1 MSYRVEYTP
10 QTGYSSAQKGG
21 SALGIL
27 MTLTVFA
34 LFLFVLHNYFP
45 AYWTGLQGWLWPGA
59 SAVTQDALKTMVAE
73 LNDGIPFSQ
82 AAAAFCMEIFR
93 NAGIH

>member
-10 QTGYSSAQKGG
+10 QTWDVATEESSSAMI
-21 SALGIL
+21 IL

-45 AYWTGLQGWLWPGA
+45 AYWTGIQNHIWPGDA
-59 SAVTQDALKTMVAE
+59 TVTRGALEKMVGE
-73 LNDGIPFSQ
+73 LKDGLPFSR
-82 AAAAFCMEIFR
+82 AAATFCTEIFQ
-93 NAGIH
+93 NAGIR

>member
-1 MSYRVEYTP
+1 MSYRVEYAP
-10 QTGYSSAQKGG
+10 QTRGASAEKGV

-45 AYWTGLQGWLWPGA
+45 AYWTSLWHHIWPGDPV
-59 SAVTQDALKTMVAE
+59 VTQGAWETMVAR
-73 LNDGIPFSQ
+73 LKDGFPVSQ
-82 AAAAFCMEIFR
+82 AAAAFCTEIFQR
-93 NAGIH
+93 AGIR